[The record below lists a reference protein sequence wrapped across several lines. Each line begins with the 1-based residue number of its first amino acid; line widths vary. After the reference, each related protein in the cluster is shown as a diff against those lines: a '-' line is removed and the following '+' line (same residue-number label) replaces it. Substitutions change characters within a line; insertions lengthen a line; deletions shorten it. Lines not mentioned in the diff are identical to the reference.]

1 MATLQSARE
10 HYRAQQRIVAAS
22 VLTARRL
29 RLGSLPR
36 LVAVVA
42 GFQAAAAV
50 EGARSVPE
58 ALAEQGIS
66 ADRFATP
73 DARTLAGWTSYGLPL
88 APLLER
94 TRLPEV
100 EAFRFDRVIAS
111 QVQDAGRNGAALQMA
126 VTPSATTY
134 VRQVNPPSCSRC
146 ILLAGK
152 KYRDNEGFDRHPLC
166 DCTHVPT
173 DDETGDDVRF
183 DAPAYFRSLPTAE
196 ELAEEYPDLTV
207 AQRRERGL
215 YSQEDVFTKHGAA
228 LIRAAP
234 ESKQQYVM
242 GRVVNTRWMK
252 HSTAGDDRRR
262 RAMPG
267 DLVQRAGGDRVLLL
281 RLMRANGYI
290 RY

>member
-10 HYRAQQRIVAAS
+10 HYRAQQRIVTAS

-50 EGARSVPE
+50 EGARSVPV
-58 ALAEQGIS
+58 ALVEQGIS

-94 TRLPEV
+94 VRLPEV

-111 QVQDAGRNGAALQMA
+111 QVQDAGRQGAALQMA
-126 VTPSATTY
+126 VTPAATTY

-146 ILLAGK
+146 IVLAGK
-152 KYRDNEGFDRHPLC
+152 KYRKNEGFQRHPLC

-173 DDETGDDVRF
+173 TAEVGDDVTF
-183 DAPAYFRSLPTAE
+183 DAVAYFDSLPTEEQDRIFTRHAAE
-196 ELAEEYPDLTV
+196 
-207 AQRRERGL
+207 
-215 YSQEDVFTKHGAA
+215 
-228 LIRAAP
+228 LIRTAP
-234 ESKQQYVM
+234 PEKRQYVM
-242 GRVVNTRWMK
+242 GRAVNTRWTPR
-252 HSTAGDDRRR
+252 STSAQDRRAR
-262 RAMPG
+262 LLPEEITR
-267 DLVQRAGGDRVLLL
+267 RAGGDRAELL
-281 RLMRANGYI
+281 RLMRRH
-290 RY
+290 RYLR